1 VPAHTA
7 RLQRLAP
14 ARHAHGN
21 AWRLSPIVEALQ
33 ALRGGPLTGAVTRL
47 AALVDLPCV
56 DHPRPRR
63 HDLGLTPSV
72 SARGERR
79 RQGSLPKTGNPQ
91 ARLGTRDRPLSAR
104 GTHPQQVVV
113 AMACE
118 LIACLWALAQ
128 HVPSPPSDGGR
139 LVVESSVPQGFQVKC
154 PSPAEEAQPRGGVT
168 LVRVQRCNILIPRA
182 RQAPDGDQSGG
193 RPPTDIR
200 RITRR
205 CFLAPPLPRPD
216 GDHTSCRPQKVATNS

>member
-1 VPAHTA
+1 MPAHTA

-21 AWRLSPIVEALQ
+21 AWRLSPVVEALQ

-47 AALVDLPCV
+47 AALGDLPCV

-63 HDLGLTPSV
+63 YDLGLTPSV
-72 SARGERR
+72 SARGERC
-79 RQGSLPKTGNPQ
+79 RQGGLPKTGNPQ

-113 AMACE
+113 AMARE

-128 HVPSPPSDGGR
+128 HVP
-139 LVVESSVPQGFQVKC
+139 
-154 PSPAEEAQPRGGVT
+154 VT
-168 LVRVQRCNILIPRA
+168 A
-182 RQAPDGDQSGG
+182 
-193 RPPTDIR
+193 
-200 RITRR
+200 
-205 CFLAPPLPRPD
+205 
-216 GDHTSCRPQKVATNS
+216 